1 MEVIEEYIVAED
13 SQLVERVLQG
23 DDLAFEYLFIRYK
36 EGISRL
42 LTTRTGSVQDAD
54 DILQETFIKVYLNI
68 SRYDSR
74 YTFGQWIYTI
84 ARNTFI
90 DYKRRQKEELPIDER
105 YMVVEKSSLPTPED
119 SIISSQ
125 QRANIESC
133 LSELSVVQQ
142 QLFKM
147 RFFDEYSYEEIC
159 EKLEMPMGTVK
170 TNIHRARAKMCKLLT
185 AND

>member
-1 MEVIEEYIVAED
+1 MEIEEYIIAED
-13 SQLVERVLQG
+13 SQLVEQVLEG
-23 DDLAFEYLFIRYK
+23 DDIAFEYLFIRYR
-36 EGISRL
+36 EGIYRL
-42 LTTRTGSVQDAD
+42 LTARTGSAQDAD

-90 DYKRRQKEELPIDER
+90 DYKRRHKEELPIDESH
-105 YMVVEKSSLPTPED
+105 MVVEKSTLPSPED

-133 LSELSVVQQ
+133 MGELSQVQQ

-147 RFFDEYSYEEIC
+147 RFFEEFSYEEIC
-159 EKLEMPMGTVK
+159 EKLDMPMGTVK
-170 TNIHRARAKMCKLLT
+170 TNIYRARAKMCKLLI